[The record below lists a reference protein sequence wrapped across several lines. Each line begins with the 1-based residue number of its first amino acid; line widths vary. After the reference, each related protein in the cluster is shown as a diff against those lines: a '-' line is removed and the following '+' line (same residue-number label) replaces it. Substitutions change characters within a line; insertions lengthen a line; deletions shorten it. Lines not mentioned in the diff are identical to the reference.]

1 MTSMSSLGTL
11 HRVVMAFIKQTTCKK
26 IEKNENPPIVDKWVG
41 KPMMIHTAAADIKRD
56 NTHTD
61 NHERYHVENLGWD
74 HIGYMFS
81 IEKDGTIYFSRP
93 TADKQYHCVGGGQ
106 NHKSFGVCLCGNG
119 TIDKMTEDQYQ
130 SLLKIIKTYKV
141 GTILVHRDFPHKGKK
156 KACPGDILLEDINK
170 KFGVMLQRV

>member
-1 MTSMSSLGTL
+1 
-11 HRVVMAFIKQTTCKK
+11 MAFIKQTTCKK
-26 IEKNENPPIVDKWVG
+26 IEKNENSPIVDKWVG

-119 TIDKMTEDQYQ
+119 TIDKMTEGQYQ